1 MFWCSNI
8 LIYTF
13 YPLWAVY
20 SYLMLYIYSRPVDCR
35 DHMYNTCTC
44 MYDHI
49 IIPNIQNLN
58 RTVVQRSCSLKRT
71 LELSMIMTQFCW
83 SPPNNMIAQ
92 LISMILTEL
101 KVVLEWLIY
110 GCALV
115 GAHTQWI
122 TLVQVHY
129 LTTSV
134 WIYTKASP
142 NKASREVAMFWC
154 KICLIAFSLMPAPR
168 KSST

>member
-1 MFWCSNI
+1 
-8 LIYTF
+8 
-13 YPLWAVY
+13 
-20 SYLMLYIYSRPVDCR
+20 
-35 DHMYNTCTC
+35 

-101 KVVLEWLIY
+101 KVVLE
-110 GCALV
+110 
-115 GAHTQWI
+115 
-122 TLVQVHY
+122 
-129 LTTSV
+129 
-134 WIYTKASP
+134 
-142 NKASREVAMFWC
+142 
-154 KICLIAFSLMPAPR
+154 
-168 KSST
+168 